1 MTTARRF
8 NGGKRMEDSRA
19 AKFTA
24 TLLILL
30 TIPTLSLLVC
40 ACRKEA
46 PAPRRIVV
54 PQTSDQRLN
63 PESRDQTPQTA
74 PDVAAHQTAGATF
87 RGTVVPPG
95 QVAPSDNMFVFV
107 EAGPE
112 FLDPNKI
119 SESSGNQ
126 IAMNLFEPLLNYAR
140 GNSAPTPGVAQR
152 YEVSADGLT
161 YTFYLR
167 NSARWTNHRTVTA
180 HDFVYSWERGLNPA
194 TASRNA
200 QLLWYVRGAKA
211 YNQGQS
217 RDFSTVGV
225 RAQDDLTLIVELE
238 APTPFFPQLV
248 CYIAYAP
255 VPRETI
261 EQHRENWTRP
271 ENMVVNGPFRLTEW
285 APRNRIVMKKNDTYW
300 DAANVRLAGAIAIH
314 TESEDTAFQLYES
327 GAVHWTPAVVP
338 AEKIPLLMRD
348 GRADFHIDPIM
359 CVSYYLLRM
368 DKAPFDNPAVRR
380 AFNMAIDKKRLVD
393 HVLRAGQQP
402 ATNLVPPMFEPTTGY
417 KSVPGD
423 DFDPDRAKTL
433 LAEAGYPN
441 GAGLP
446 AIEMVFNTFE
456 GNRLIGELVQRNLK
470 EVLGVEITLINMEW
484 KSLLQTLQRGDFHFG
499 RGGWCAD
506 YPDPMTF
513 LEVFDSA
520 GESNYA
526 GYQNREYDA
535 LLQQIRASG
544 DINQRNELMR
554 KAETWL
560 NRDVPMV
567 PFYFYTRSY
576 LLKSFVRGFEPQ
588 YQDHHLLKYIY
599 FE

>member
-1 MTTARRF
+1 MEAHTTATSST
-8 NGGKRMEDSRA
+8 NRMML
-19 AKFTA
+19 FV
-24 TLLILL
+24 ILGSCA
-30 TIPTLSLLVC
+30 LSYG
-40 ACRKEA
+40 CRKES
-46 PAPRRIVV
+46 PPPRPIVV
-54 PQTSDQRLN
+54 PQSAGGGAVVLSPPTVSSSIPTTTS
-63 PESRDQTPQTA
+63 PTPA
-74 PDVAAHQTAGATF
+74 SAVF
-87 RGTVVPPG
+87 RGTVVPPN
-95 QVAPSDNMFVFV
+95 QKAPADNVFVFV

-140 GNSAPTPGVAQR
+140 GNGPPVPGVAAK
-152 YEVSADGLT
+152 YEVSPDGLT
-161 YTFYLR
+161 YTFHLR
-167 NSARWTNHRTVTA
+167 KNALWSNGRTVTA
-180 HDFVYSWERGLNPA
+180 QDFVYSWERGLRPA

-200 QLLWYVRGAKA
+200 QLLWYIRGAKA

-217 RDFSTVGV
+217 TDFSTVGV
-225 RAQDDLTLIVELE
+225 VAQDDFTLTVELE
-238 APTPFFPQLV
+238 TPTPFFPHLV

-261 EQHRENWTRP
+261 EIYNENWTRP
-271 ENMVVNGPFRLTEW
+271 ENMVVNGPFQLTEW
-285 APRNRIVMKKNDTYW
+285 AFRDRIVMKKNDRYW
-300 DAANVRLAGAIAIH
+300 DAENVRLAGAVALH
-314 TESEDTAFQLYES
+314 TENENTAFQLYES
-327 GAVHWTPAVVP
+327 GTVHWTPAVVP
-338 AEKIPLLMRD
+338 AEKIPILMRD
-348 GRADFHIDPIM
+348 GRADFHIDPLM

-368 DKAPFDNPAVRR
+368 DQSPFDNPAVRR
-380 AFNMAIDKKRLVD
+380 AFNMAIDKKRIVD
-393 HVLRAGQQP
+393 HVLRSGQSP
-402 ATNLVPPMFEPTTGY
+402 ARNLVPPMFEPISGY
-417 KSVPGD
+417 VPAQGD
-423 DFDPDRAKTL
+423 DYDPERARKL

-441 GAGLP
+441 GTGLP

-470 EVLGVEITLINMEW
+470 ETLGIEITLINMEW

-513 LEVFDSA
+513 LEVFDSR

-526 GYQNREYDA
+526 GYKSAEYDA
-535 LLQQIRASG
+535 LLAQIRKTAHVTA
-544 DINQRNELMR
+544 RNDLIQ
-554 KAETWL
+554 KAEKLL
-560 NRDVPMV
+560 NHDVPMV